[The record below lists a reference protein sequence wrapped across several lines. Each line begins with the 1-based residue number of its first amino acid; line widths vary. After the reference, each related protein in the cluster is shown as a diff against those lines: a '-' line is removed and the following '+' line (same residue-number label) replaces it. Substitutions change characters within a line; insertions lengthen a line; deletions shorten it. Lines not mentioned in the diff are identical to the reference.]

1 MQSTP
6 YVMARTSSNRYGGLP
21 CPPSLLF
28 RNLTSARSDRVFS
41 PMDRDG
47 FGPRG
52 ARSRLRIA
60 GFVCCTG
67 SPGMWGP
74 AATSS
79 AQLAVADINRR
90 GGILGR
96 EVEFSVYDAGGPIED
111 VLDRAEQAIA
121 SDDVDLIM
129 GMHTSA
135 VRVALRGLITRSKI
149 PYIYTPVYE
158 GGERTPGVIAIGE
171 TPRWQNRPS
180 IHWLAEAKRASRW
193 YLIGSDYVWPWQ
205 SHRAVKRY
213 IKETG
218 GLVVGEEFVP
228 VGEDNHEAQLE
239 RIRAAKPDVVLISL
253 IGTDSVTFNRAFADA
268 GLAAT
273 TLRFAGCF
281 DETALLGIGA
291 DKTENLY
298 CASGYFPSVGS
309 REGDD
314 FRDRYRAMFGAFAP
328 PVGSCSESAYEGFCL
343 LEAAAKRAGTLDM
356 RPLLAAADNLVYRG
370 PRGPVT
376 VRSGHARMPMYLA
389 EADGLDFRVIKPI

>member
-1 MQSTP
+1 MHSTP
-6 YVMARTSSNRYGGLP
+6 SVMAYGRLP
-21 CPPSLLF
+21 FPPSLLF
-28 RNLTSARSDRVFS
+28 RNLASASDRVFS
-41 PMDRDG
+41 PMDRGG

-52 ARSRLRIA
+52 ARNRLRIG

-74 AATSS
+74 AATSI

-96 EVEFSVYDAGGPIED
+96 EIEFSVYDAGGPLDD

-121 SDDVDLIM
+121 SDEVDLIM
-129 GMHTSA
+129 GLHTSA
-135 VRVALRGLITRSKI
+135 VRVALRDLITSSRI

-171 TPRWQNRPS
+171 TPRWQSRPS

-218 GLVVGEEFVP
+218 GEVVGEEFVP
-228 VGEDNHEAQLE
+228 VGEDNHEAHLA

-273 TLRFAGCF
+273 TLRFATCF

-291 DKTENLY
+291 DKTENLF
-298 CASGYFPSVGS
+298 CASGYFPGVGS
-309 REGDD
+309 QAGDD
-314 FRDRYRAMFGAFAP
+314 FRDRYRAMFGPFAP

-343 LEAAAKRAGTLDM
+343 LEAAASRAGTLEM
-356 RPLLAAADNLVYRG
+356 RPLLAAADNPVYRG

-389 EADGLDFRVIKPI
+389 EADGLDFRVVRAI

>member
-1 MQSTP
+1 MHSTLN
-6 YVMARTSSNRYGGLP
+6 VRAGGFNGNGSLP
-21 CPPSLLF
+21 FPPSLLF
-28 RNLTSARSDRVFS
+28 KNLASAGSDRVLA
-41 PMDRDG
+41 PMDRSR

-52 ARSRLRIA
+52 ARNRLRVA

-74 AATSS
+74 ATTSA
-79 AQLAVADINRR
+79 AQLAVAEINRR

-96 EVEFSVYDAGGPIED
+96 EIELSVYDAGGPLEE

-121 SDDVDLIM
+121 FDEADLVM

-135 VRVALRGLITRSKI
+135 VRVALRKVTRGRI
-149 PYIYTPVYE
+149 PYIYTAVYE
-158 GGERTPGVIAIGE
+158 GGERTPGVVAIGE
-171 TPRWQNRPS
+171 TPRWQIRPS
-180 IHWLAEAKRASRW
+180 IHWLAETRRATRW

-228 VGEDNHEAQLE
+228 VGEDDHEAQLE

-268 GLAAT
+268 GLAST
-273 TLRFAGCF
+273 TLRFAGCV
-281 DETALLGIGA
+281 DETSLLGIGA
-291 DKTENLY
+291 DKTENLF

-309 REGDD
+309 HAGDG
-314 FRDRYRAMFGAFAP
+314 FRDRYRAMFGPYAP
-328 PVGSCSESAYEGFCL
+328 PVGSCGESAYEGFCL
-343 LEAAAKRAGTLDM
+343 LEAAANRAGTLDM

-389 EADGLDFRVIKPI
+389 EADGLDFRVIKAI

>member
-1 MQSTP
+1 MHATLNAT
-6 YVMARTSSNRYGGLP
+6 ARMLNGTGGFP

-28 RNLTSARSDRVFS
+28 RNLAPPSDQAMS
-41 PMDRDG
+41 PADHGLFR
-47 FGPRG
+47 RRR
-52 ARSRLRIA
+52 AANRLKIG

-79 AQLAVADINRR
+79 AQLAVAEINRR

-96 EVEFSVYDAGGPIED
+96 EIEFQVYDAGGPIDD

-121 SDDVDLIM
+121 SDEVDLIM

-135 VRVALRGLITRSKI
+135 VRVALRGLITRSRL

-218 GLVVGEEFVP
+218 GVVVGEEFVP
-228 VGEDNHEAQLE
+228 VGEDDHEAQLE

-273 TLRFAGCF
+273 TLRFAGCV
-281 DETALLGIGA
+281 DETVLLGIGA
-291 DKTENLY
+291 DKTENLF

-309 REGDD
+309 RAPATISETAIARCSG
-314 FRDRYRAMFGAFAP
+314 RSRRRSDRAPSLRMKASACSRLPPTAPARWTFGR
-328 PVGSCSESAYEGFCL
+328 CSRRRTTSSI
-343 LEAAAKRAGTLDM
+343 AAR
-356 RPLLAAADNLVYRG
+356 V
-370 PRGPVT
+370 
-376 VRSGHARMPMYLA
+376 VRSPCVAVTPGCRCILP
-389 EADGLDFRVIKPI
+389 KPTASTSG

>member
-1 MQSTP
+1 
-6 YVMARTSSNRYGGLP
+6 MARTSSNRYGGLP

-239 RIRAAKPDVVLISL
+239 RIRAVKPDVVLISL

-376 VRSGHARMPMYLA
+376 VHSGHARMPMYLA

>member
-1 MQSTP
+1 
-6 YVMARTSSNRYGGLP
+6 
-21 CPPSLLF
+21 
-28 RNLTSARSDRVFS
+28 
-41 PMDRDG
+41 MDRSR

-52 ARSRLRIA
+52 ARNRLRVA

-74 AATSS
+74 ATTSA
-79 AQLAVADINRR
+79 AQLAVAEINRR

-96 EVEFSVYDAGGPIED
+96 EIELSVYDAGGPLEE

-121 SDDVDLIM
+121 FDEADLVM

-135 VRVALRGLITRSKI
+135 VRVALRKVTRGRI
-149 PYIYTPVYE
+149 PYIYTAVYE
-158 GGERTPGVIAIGE
+158 GGERTPGVVAIGE
-171 TPRWQNRPS
+171 TPRWQIRPS
-180 IHWLAEAKRASRW
+180 IHWLAETRRATRW

-228 VGEDNHEAQLE
+228 VGEDDHEAQLE

-268 GLAAT
+268 GLAST
-273 TLRFAGCF
+273 TLRFAGCV
-281 DETALLGIGA
+281 DETSLLGIGA
-291 DKTENLY
+291 DKTENLF

-309 REGDD
+309 HAGDG
-314 FRDRYRAMFGAFAP
+314 FRDRYRAMFGPYAP
-328 PVGSCSESAYEGFCL
+328 PVGSCGESAYEGFCL
-343 LEAAAKRAGTLDM
+343 LEAAANRAGTLDM

-389 EADGLDFRVIKPI
+389 EAEGLDFRVIKAI

>member
-1 MQSTP
+1 MHSTLN
-6 YVMARTSSNRYGGLP
+6 VRAGGFNGNGSLP
-21 CPPSLLF
+21 FPPSLLF
-28 RNLTSARSDRVFS
+28 KNLASAASDRVLA
-41 PMDRDG
+41 PMDRSG
-47 FGPRG
+47 SGPRG
-52 ARSRLRIA
+52 ARNRLRVA

-74 AATSS
+74 ATTSA
-79 AQLAVADINRR
+79 AQLAVAEINRR

-96 EVEFSVYDAGGPIED
+96 EIELSVYDAGGPLEE

-121 SDDVDLIM
+121 FDEADLIM

-135 VRVALRGLITRSKI
+135 VRVALRKVTRGRI
-149 PYIYTPVYE
+149 PYIYTAVYE
-158 GGERTPGVIAIGE
+158 GGERTPGVVAIGE
-171 TPRWQNRPS
+171 TPRWQIRPS
-180 IHWLAEAKRASRW
+180 IHWLAETRRATRW

-228 VGEDNHEAQLE
+228 VGEDDHEAQLE
-239 RIRAAKPDVVLISL
+239 RIRAAKPDVVLILL

-268 GLAAT
+268 GLAST
-273 TLRFAGCF
+273 TLRFAGCV
-281 DETALLGIGA
+281 DETSLLGIGA
-291 DKTENLY
+291 DKTENLF

-309 REGDD
+309 HAGDG
-314 FRDRYRAMFGAFAP
+314 FRDRYHAMFGPCAP
-328 PVGSCSESAYEGFCL
+328 PVGSCGESAYEGFCL
-343 LEAAAKRAGTLDM
+343 LEAAANRAGTLDM

-389 EADGLDFRVIKPI
+389 EADGLDFRVIKAI

>member
-1 MQSTP
+1 M
-6 YVMARTSSNRYGGLP
+6 
-21 CPPSLLF
+21 LF
-28 RNLTSARSDRVFS
+28 KNLASAGSDRVLA
-41 PMDRDG
+41 PMDRSR

-52 ARSRLRIA
+52 ARNRLRVA

-74 AATSS
+74 ATTSA
-79 AQLAVADINRR
+79 AQLAVAEINRR

-96 EVEFSVYDAGGPIED
+96 EIELSVYDAGGPLEE

-121 SDDVDLIM
+121 FDEADLVM

-135 VRVALRGLITRSKI
+135 VRVALRKVTRGRI
-149 PYIYTPVYE
+149 PYIYTAVYE
-158 GGERTPGVIAIGE
+158 GGERTPGVVAIGE
-171 TPRWQNRPS
+171 TPRWQIRPS
-180 IHWLAEAKRASRW
+180 IHWLAETRRATRW

-228 VGEDNHEAQLE
+228 VGEDDHEAQLE

-268 GLAAT
+268 GLAST
-273 TLRFAGCF
+273 TLRFAGCV
-281 DETALLGIGA
+281 DETSLLGIGA
-291 DKTENLY
+291 DKTENLF

-309 REGDD
+309 HAGDG
-314 FRDRYRAMFGAFAP
+314 FRDRYRAMFGPYAP
-328 PVGSCSESAYEGFCL
+328 PVGSCGESAYEGFCL
-343 LEAAAKRAGTLDM
+343 LEAAANRAGTLDM

-389 EADGLDFRVIKPI
+389 EADGLDFRVIKAI

>member
-1 MQSTP
+1 MHSTLNVSA
-6 YVMARTSSNRYGGLP
+6 YSSLP

-28 RNLTSARSDRVFS
+28 RNVASAASDRALA
-41 PMDRDG
+41 PMDRSG

-52 ARSRLRIA
+52 ARNRLRIA
-60 GFVCCTG
+60 GFVCCSG

-74 AATSS
+74 AATSI
-79 AQLAVADINRR
+79 AQLAVAEINQR

-96 EVEFSVYDAGGPIED
+96 EIEFQVYDAGGPIED

-121 SDDVDLIM
+121 SDDVDLVM

-135 VRVALRGLITRSKI
+135 VRVALRNLITRSKI

-205 SHRAVKRY
+205 SHRAVKCY

-228 VGEDNHEAQLE
+228 VGEDDHAAQLE

-268 GLAAT
+268 GLART
-273 TLRFAGCF
+273 TLRYAVCV
-281 DETALLGIGA
+281 DETTLLGVGA
-291 DKTENLY
+291 DKTENLF
-298 CASGYFPSVGS
+298 CASGYFPSVGA
-309 REGDD
+309 RAGDD

-328 PVGSCSESAYEGFCL
+328 PVGSCGESAYEGFCL
-343 LEAAAKRAGTLDM
+343 LEAAASRAGTLDT

-389 EADGLDFRVIKPI
+389 EADGLDFRVIKAI